1 MNTIAQPLTFKSL
14 QQMAALQSAP
24 KAQPQAPAAAP
35 APHFG
40 LKTVS
45 FAGEIRP
52 AAPEHAGKRINF
64 YA

>member
-1 MNTIAQPLTFKSL
+1 MNTITQPLTFKSL
-14 QQMAALQSAP
+14 QQMAAVQSAP
-24 KAQPQAPAAAP
+24 KAQPQAPAA

-52 AAPEHAGKRINF
+52 AAPEHAGKRLNF